1 MNKYFPLLLLPFLLF
16 SCQKKDENKIPLF
29 TSPATR
35 ENIKGNEEY
44 LVNKLYENDFDYMI
58 EKKMSFPLFV
68 YAAGCGT
75 CDNFSIV
82 LKDYIRINN
91 AIIPYMTLSVFNL
104 SKTDTPSLSDSAL
117 LFYKEGKLI
126 KTYDDIL
133 SQVFSTGD
141 LTKIMDQYTYNSK
154 VSYLS
159 TSYTYSNSSF
169 PFYSYHFSSSIFIE
183 ESEDTS
189 HDNFSITDGNMLL
202 LSGDSFS
209 YPSLY
214 QEIKNNEYVSII
226 SISKDIK
233 DGKTEEVEK
242 KIGTSLLYPY
252 QKITYKN
259 GLCTATESVDL

>member
-1 MNKYFPLLLLPFLLF
+1 MNKYSHLLLLPFLLF
-16 SCQKKDENKIPLF
+16 SCQKKDEDKIPLF
-29 TSPATR
+29 TSDATK
-35 ENIKGNEEY
+35 ETIKGNDEY

-68 YAAGCGT
+68 YAAGCGA

-82 LKDYIRINN
+82 LKDYIRINKV
-91 AIIPYMTLSVFNL
+91 IFPYMTLSVFNL

-141 LTKIMDQYTYNSK
+141 LVKIMDQYTYSSN

-159 TSYTYSNSSF
+159 TSYTYSNSSV
-169 PFYSYHFSSSIFIE
+169 PFYSYHFSSSILIE
-183 ESEDTS
+183 ESEDTP
-189 HDNFSITDGNMLL
+189 HDHFSIKDGNMLL
-202 LSGDSFS
+202 LSSDSFS

-214 QEIKNNEYVSII
+214 QKIKDDEYVSII
-226 SISKDIK
+226 NITKDIK
-233 DGKTEEVEK
+233 DNKKEEVEK
-242 KIGTSLLYPY
+242 KIGSSALYPY

>member
-1 MNKYFPLLLLPFLLF
+1 MNKFLPLLLLPFLLF
-16 SCQKKDENKIPLF
+16 SCSNKEQDLIPLF
-29 TSPATR
+29 TSDSTK
-35 ENIKGNEEY
+35 ENIKGNDEY

-82 LKDYIRINN
+82 LKDYIRINKV
-91 AIIPYMTLSVFNL
+91 IFPYMTLSVFNL

-141 LTKIMDQYTYNSK
+141 LTKIMEKHTYNTNI
-154 VSYLS
+154 SYLT
-159 TSYTYSNSSF
+159 TSYTYSNSSV
-169 PFYSYHFSSSIFIE
+169 PFYSYHFSSSILTE
-183 ESEDTS
+183 ENEDTP
-189 HDNFSITDGNMLL
+189 HDNFSIQDGNMLL
-202 LSGDSFS
+202 LSDDSFF

-214 QEIKNNEYVSII
+214 QEIKDNEYVSIVN
-226 SISKDIK
+226 ISKDIK
-233 DGKTEEVEK
+233 DGKKEIVEN
-242 KIGTSLLYPY
+242 KIKTSLRYPY

>member
-1 MNKYFPLLLLPFLLF
+1 MNKFFPLLLLPFLLF
-16 SCQKKDENKIPLF
+16 SCQKKEQDKIPLF
-29 TSPATR
+29 TSETTK
-35 ENIKGNEEY
+35 ENIKGNDEY

-82 LKDYIRINN
+82 LKDYIRINKVVF
-91 AIIPYMTLSVFNL
+91 PYMTLSVFNL

-117 LFYKEGKLI
+117 LFYKEGTLI
-126 KTYDDIL
+126 KIYDDIL
-133 SQVFSTGD
+133 SQVFSTVD
-141 LTKIMDQYTYNSK
+141 LTKIMEKYTYNSN
-154 VSYLS
+154 VSYLN
-159 TSYTYSNSSF
+159 TSYTYSNSSV

-183 ESEDTS
+183 ESEDDA

-202 LSGDSFS
+202 LSDDSFS

-214 QEIKNNEYVSII
+214 QEIKNNEYNSII
-226 SISKDIK
+226 KISKDIVN
-233 DGKTEEVEK
+233 GKREDIEK
-242 KIGTSLLYPY
+242 KIGVSLLYPY